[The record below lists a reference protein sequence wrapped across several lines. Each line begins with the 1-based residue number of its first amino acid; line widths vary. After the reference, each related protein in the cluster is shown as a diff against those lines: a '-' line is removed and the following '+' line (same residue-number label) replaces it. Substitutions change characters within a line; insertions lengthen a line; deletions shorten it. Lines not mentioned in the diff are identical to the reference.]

1 MKYNK
6 KSKYKIYNQK
16 ILNLLYLIIK
26 KLSKNN
32 CYIKIEIIIESNVC
46 DNYNKCNVY
55 IVNDHSNEVRMHG
68 RTRYI
73 LNAHF

>member
-16 ILNLLYLIIK
+16 NSKFIISYYQK
-26 KLSKNN
+26 IN

-55 IVNDHSNEVRMHG
+55 IVIYNICIYR
-68 RTRYI
+68 
-73 LNAHF
+73 